1 MADRIRSLQDSAVA
15 AVISNL
21 GELAASNECCV
32 GTIPEVKSVDLVYK
46 KENGDWCSKPLQ
58 LPADLADEK
67 LQEFF
72 GSCSDDTYLDA
83 LKLEP
88 ECFHASFEIA
98 NTFVLD
104 YIYRIMSLSSPNRA
118 ELHMLNVYSTGG
130 HFKSHV
136 DTPRSKNMFG
146 SLVVC
151 LPSEFTGG
159 ALVTR
164 HQGRKVTFDWS
175 SSTTTHWAAFFSDVE
190 HEVLPVTSGHRITL
204 AYNLH
209 YSAPMRGIKDASWPD
224 VIRSVGGLNVDIE
237 KLSADLETSGEPHAF
252 LTKTEQHQ
260 ALICRGCGIDG
271 FRDQIV
277 DALKHKERLDVTT
290 HPLYQE
296 LLRALQN
303 PHFMREGGTLGF
315 CLRHKYTDP
324 SPDLEAFSL
333 FLKGGDA
340 VVYQIAATLQLPIS
354 LKPLLCDQGKDPY
367 CGDDADCNYFL
378 SRFFPHKEEEEYCDP
393 GCDDLSVLRKA
404 FDDIMKVNGITWI
417 QRPEIFMPALSCL
430 TIDARLY
437 CPPVFA
443 AKVYYQTATF
453 LIEVPK
459 ITSQRGSLQCRDNG
473 LPPAKKVKAA
483 EKVAKKVAEKATK
496 KKHSKKVAKEATK
509 TKAARKVAEKATKMK
524 AKKVAEK
531 ATKSKAAK

>member
-1 MADRIRSLQDSAVA
+1 MFEGRMAEQT

-21 GELAASNECCV
+21 SELAGSIECSVSCG

-46 KENGDWCSKPLQ
+46 KENGDWCCKPLQ
-58 LPADLADEK
+58 LPADLADEN
-67 LQEFF
+67 LQEFLA
-72 GSCSDDTYLDA
+72 SCSTAGIDGESVTDETYLDA

-104 YIYRIMSLSSPNRA
+104 YIYRIMSLSSPIRA
-118 ELHMLNVYSTGG
+118 ELYMLNVYSTGG

-136 DTPRSKNMFG
+136 DTPRSKDMFG

-164 HQGRKVTFDWS
+164 HQGREVTFDWS

-204 AYNLH
+204 TYNLY

-237 KLSADLETSGEPHAF
+237 KLSADLEMSGEPHAF

-324 SPDLEAFSL
+324 STDLEAFSL

-367 CGDDADCNYFL
+367 RGDDADCNYFL
-378 SRFFPHKEEEEYCDP
+378 SRFSPHKEKEEYCDQ

-404 FDDIMKVNGITWI
+404 FDDLMKVNGITLI
-417 QRPEIFMPALSCL
+417 QRPEIFMPVLSFL
-430 TIDARLY
+430 VDRSQKPPSWMPSIDARLY
-437 CPPVFA
+437 FPPVFA

-459 ITSQRGSLQCRDNG
+459 FTSQRGSLQCRDNG

-496 KKHSKKVAKEATK
+496 
-509 TKAARKVAEKATKMK
+509 
-524 AKKVAEK
+524 
-531 ATKSKAAK
+531 SKAAK

>member
-1 MADRIRSLQDSAVA
+1 MACSLQDSAVA

-21 GELAASNECCV
+21 SKLAGSIECSVSCG

-67 LQEFF
+67 LQVFLA
-72 GSCSDDTYLDA
+72 SCSTAGFGIGGEAVTDKTYRDA

-104 YIYRIMSLSSPNRA
+104 YIYRIMSLSSPIRA
-118 ELHMLNVYSTGG
+118 ELYMLNVYSTGG

-136 DTPRSKNMFG
+136 DTPRSKDMFG

-164 HQGRKVTFDWS
+164 HQGREVTFDWS

-204 AYNLH
+204 TYNLY
-209 YSAPMRGIKDASWPD
+209 YSAPMSGVKDASWPD
-224 VIRSVGGLNVDIE
+224 VIRSVGGLNVDKE
-237 KLSADLETSGEPHAF
+237 RLSADLETFGQPHAF

-290 HPLYQE
+290 NPLYQE

-315 CLRHKYTDP
+315 FCQHKYTDL
-324 SPDLEAFSL
+324 STDLEEFSP

-340 VVYQIAATLQLPIS
+340 IIYRIAKSLHLEIA
-354 LKPLLCDQGKDPY
+354 LKPIVTQYEKQYHYDSDSDKYDSEITLRAICDYDDKDINFTIPRFESHQVDSKGY
-367 CGDDADCNYFL
+367 GEHVCNDVHDGNHYLRVKYPDMEKAKGIIWCRHPEQSELILSTLEYGNSPSVDLFYQSAAFL
-378 SRFFPHKEEEEYCDP
+378 
-393 GCDDLSVLRKA
+393 V
-404 FDDIMKVNGITWI
+404 
-417 QRPEIFMPALSCL
+417 
-430 TIDARLY
+430 
-437 CPPVFA
+437 
-443 AKVYYQTATF
+443 
-453 LIEVPK
+453 EVPGYGQR
-459 ITSQRGSLQCRDNG
+459 TS
-473 LPPAKKVKAA
+473 K
-483 EKVAKKVAEKATK
+483 
-496 KKHSKKVAKEATK
+496 
-509 TKAARKVAEKATKMK
+509 
-524 AKKVAEK
+524 
-531 ATKSKAAK
+531 

>member
-32 GTIPEVKSVDLVYK
+32 SCGGTIPEVKSVDIVYK
-46 KENGDWCSKPLQ
+46 KENGGWSFKPLQ

-104 YIYRIMSLSSPNRA
+104 YIYRIMSLSSPIRA
-118 ELHMLNVYSTGG
+118 ELCMLNVYSTGG

-136 DTPRSKNMFG
+136 DTPRSKDMFG

-164 HQGRKVTFDWS
+164 HQGREVTFDWS

-204 AYNLH
+204 TYNLH
-209 YSAPMRGIKDASWPD
+209 CLPSGTGTA
-224 VIRSVGGLNVDIE
+224 VGG
-237 KLSADLETSGEPHAF
+237 
-252 LTKTEQHQ
+252 
-260 ALICRGCGIDG
+260 ID
-271 FRDQIV
+271 FHPV
-277 DALKHKERLDVTT
+277 SLDVTT
-290 HPLYQE
+290 NPLYQE
-296 LLRALQN
+296 LLTALQN

-324 SPDLEAFSL
+324 SADLEAFSL
-333 FLKGGDA
+333 SLKGCDA
-340 VVYQIAATLQLPIS
+340 VIYRTVKALQLSIS
-354 LKPLLCDQGKDPY
+354 LKPLVCNQQKNPVLNFGDGGNCNYVLPTFPPHKAVED
-367 CGDDADCNYFL
+367 CGDDFCVVRRVF
-378 SRFFPHKEEEEYCDP
+378 
-393 GCDDLSVLRKA
+393 DDLMKVTGITWMQPPEIFVPLLSVLGEVPMFFPRFGGCSYTK
-404 FDDIMKVNGITWI
+404 T
-417 QRPEIFMPALSCL
+417 IFPAE
-430 TIDARLY
+430 A
-437 CPPVFA
+437 
-443 AKVYYQTATF
+443 YYQAPTF

-459 ITSQRGSLQCRDNG
+459 FTSQRGYIKTLYNSDG
-473 LPPAKKVKAA
+473 GVPPAKKAA
-483 EKVAKKVAEKATK
+483 ERPRCNLELL
-496 KKHSKKVAKEATK
+496 SY
-509 TKAARKVAEKATKMK
+509 
-524 AKKVAEK
+524 
-531 ATKSKAAK
+531 

>member
-32 GTIPEVKSVDLVYK
+32 SCGGTIPEVKSVDLMYK

-104 YIYRIMSLSSPNRA
+104 YIYRIMSLSSPIRA
-118 ELHMLNVYSTGG
+118 ELYMLNVYSTGG

-136 DTPRSKNMFG
+136 DTPRSKDMFG

-164 HQGRKVTFDWS
+164 HQGREVTFDWS

-204 AYNLH
+204 TYNLH
-209 YSAPMRGIKDASWPD
+209 CLPSGTGTA
-224 VIRSVGGLNVDIE
+224 VGG
-237 KLSADLETSGEPHAF
+237 
-252 LTKTEQHQ
+252 
-260 ALICRGCGIDG
+260 ID
-271 FRDQIV
+271 FHPV
-277 DALKHKERLDVTT
+277 SLDVTT
-290 HPLYQE
+290 NPLYQE
-296 LLRALQN
+296 LLTALQN
-303 PHFMREGGTLGF
+303 PHFMREGGSLGF

-324 SPDLEAFSL
+324 STDLEAFSL
-333 FLKGGDA
+333 SLKGGDPQQQWLHYKSHKPPKMLL
-340 VVYQIAATLQLPIS
+340 VLPQIP
-354 LKPLLCDQGKDPY
+354 
-367 CGDDADCNYFL
+367 
-378 SRFFPHKEEEEYCDP
+378 
-393 GCDDLSVLRKA
+393 
-404 FDDIMKVNGITWI
+404 
-417 QRPEIFMPALSCL
+417 
-430 TIDARLY
+430 
-437 CPPVFA
+437 
-443 AKVYYQTATF
+443 
-453 LIEVPK
+453 
-459 ITSQRGSLQCRDNG
+459 
-473 LPPAKKVKAA
+473 
-483 EKVAKKVAEKATK
+483 
-496 KKHSKKVAKEATK
+496 
-509 TKAARKVAEKATKMK
+509 
-524 AKKVAEK
+524 
-531 ATKSKAAK
+531 

>member
-1 MADRIRSLQDSAVA
+1 MNDSA

-21 GELAASNECCV
+21 SELAGSIECSVSCG
-32 GTIPEVKSVDLVYK
+32 GTIPEIKSVDLVYK

-67 LQEFF
+67 LQEFL
-72 GSCSDDTYLDA
+72 GSCSTAGFGIGGEAVTDKTYRDA

-104 YIYRIMSLSSPNRA
+104 YIYRIMSLSSPIRA
-118 ELHMLNVYSTGG
+118 ELYMLNVYSTGG

-136 DTPRSKNMFG
+136 DTPRSKDMFG

-164 HQGRKVTFDWS
+164 HQGREVTFDWS

-204 AYNLH
+204 TYNLY
-209 YSAPMRGIKDASWPD
+209 YSAPMSGIKDASWPD
-224 VIRSVGGLNVDIE
+224 VIRSMSGLNVDKE
-237 KLSADLETSGEPHAF
+237 RLSADLETFGQPHAF

-315 CLRHKYTDP
+315 FCQHKYTDL
-324 SPDLEAFSL
+324 STDLEEFSP

-340 VVYQIAATLQLPIS
+340 IVYRIAKSLHLEIALKPVVTQFDEEYDSDNDECSKLRLLPIS
-354 LKPLLCDQGKDPY
+354 DYEDEDINFTIPRFESHQVDSKGY
-367 CGDDADCNYFL
+367 GEHVCNDVLDRNHYLRVKYPDMEKAKGIIWCRHPEQSELILSTLEYGNSPSVDLIYQSAAFL
-378 SRFFPHKEEEEYCDP
+378 
-393 GCDDLSVLRKA
+393 V
-404 FDDIMKVNGITWI
+404 
-417 QRPEIFMPALSCL
+417 
-430 TIDARLY
+430 
-437 CPPVFA
+437 
-443 AKVYYQTATF
+443 
-453 LIEVPK
+453 EVPGFGQR
-459 ITSQRGSLQCRDNG
+459 TS
-473 LPPAKKVKAA
+473 K
-483 EKVAKKVAEKATK
+483 
-496 KKHSKKVAKEATK
+496 
-509 TKAARKVAEKATKMK
+509 
-524 AKKVAEK
+524 
-531 ATKSKAAK
+531 